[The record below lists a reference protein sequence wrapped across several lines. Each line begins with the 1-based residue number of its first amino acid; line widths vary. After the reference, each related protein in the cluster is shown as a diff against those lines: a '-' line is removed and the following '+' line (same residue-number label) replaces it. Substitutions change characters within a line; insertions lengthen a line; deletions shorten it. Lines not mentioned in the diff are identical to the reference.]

1 MQQPAPPAPLAPAQ
15 PPTLAPGALLVGRY
29 LVQGYIGGGGF
40 AHIYRVEDRV
50 LGHQRA
56 LKEAFYRDAQTAQQF
71 RLEAEFLLNAR
82 HPNLVRGYAVFEH
95 GGRFYLV
102 MDYVDGQTLEEIAIQ
117 HIRRTGRP
125 LAEAQVLDWM
135 LPVCDAIETLHA
147 QPMPVIHRDVKPAN
161 IKLTR
166 GGVPVL
172 IDLGL
177 AKLYAQGSNTLSAAL
192 AFTPGYAPPEQYQ
205 ASGLTDQ
212 RTDVY
217 GLGATL
223 YYLLTGYQPTE
234 SPARLSAQAL
244 PAPRTLNPALSAA
257 SEAAVLQAMELD
269 PARRQQ
275 SIAAIRQ
282 ELAAA
287 RQALGAFPAAGA
299 EVVAVMGERAIPC
312 GRCGTANP
320 PEARFCLRCGG
331 SVTAAGEP
339 GPALR
344 LVAGDLAAPPA
355 RTPSPAPPAPALPAV
370 PAPARAP
377 VPAAPWA
384 GPVPRPR
391 RPYAPAA
398 GGMAAAVAAAAPARG
413 PLALPV
419 GKGLPLASGAHETEA
434 QAAIAVA
441 LGLVCF
447 AFSLMALYSGWTI
460 LFVAPALALGGWSW
474 LRQVAGMPPELRW
487 LTQVTLFLSGG
498 WLVVWL
504 VVQWAAHLH

>member
-15 PPTLAPGALLVGRY
+15 PQPPTLAPGMLLVGRY

-125 LAEAQVLDWM
+125 LAEAQVLDWI

-166 GGVPVL
+166 AGVPVL

-177 AKLYAQGSNTLSAAL
+177 AKLYAQGSNTLGAAL

-244 PAPRTLNPALSAA
+244 PAPRALNPALSAA
-257 SEAAVLQAMELD
+257 SEAAVLRAMELD

-275 SIAAIRQ
+275 SIAAIRR

-287 RQALGAFPAAGA
+287 RQALGALLAAGA
-299 EVVAVMGERAIPC
+299 ESAAVMGERTTPC

-331 SVTAAGEP
+331 PVAAAGEP

-344 LVAGDLAAPPA
+344 LVEAESAPPPA
-355 RTPSPAPPAPALPAV
+355 RTPSPAPPAPALPA
-370 PAPARAP
+370 PARAP
-377 VPAAPWA
+377 IPASPYVGHA
-384 GPVPRPR
+384 PRPQ
-391 RPYAPAA
+391 RPYAPA
-398 GGMAAAVAAAAPARG
+398 GGMAAAVAAAMPARG
-413 PLALPV
+413 PLALPM
-419 GKGLPLASGAHETEA
+419 GKGMPLASGAHETEA
-434 QAAIAVA
+434 QAAIAAA
-441 LGLVCF
+441 LALVCF

-460 LFVAPALALGGWSW
+460 LFVMPALALAWWSW
-474 LRQVAGMPPELRW
+474 VRQVVGMPLELRK
-487 LTQVTLFLSGG
+487 LTVATLFLSGG

-504 VVQWAAHLH
+504 LVQWAAHLH

>member
-1 MQQPAPPAPLAPAQ
+1 MQQPAPPTPLAPAQ
-15 PPTLAPGALLVGRY
+15 PQPPTLVPGMLLVGRY

-125 LAEAQVLDWM
+125 LAEARVLDWI

-177 AKLYAQGSNTLSAAL
+177 AKLYAQGSNTLGAAL

-244 PAPRTLNPALSAA
+244 PTPRALNPALSAA
-257 SEAAVLQAMELD
+257 SEAAVLRAMELD
-269 PARRQQ
+269 PACRQQ
-275 SIAAIRQ
+275 SIAAIRR

-287 RQALGAFPAAGA
+287 RQALTEYLADAPAAA
-299 EVVAVMGERAIPC
+299 NGERTTPC
-312 GRCGTANP
+312 GRCGMANSS
-320 PEARFCLRCGG
+320 EARFCLRCGG
-331 SVTAAGEP
+331 AISLAAAGEP
-339 GPALR
+339 GAALR
-344 LVAGDLAAPPA
+344 LVAADPATPPA
-355 RTPSPAPPAPALPAV
+355 RTPNPTPSAPALPMS
-370 PAPARAP
+370 ARAP
-377 VPAAPWA
+377 ILASPPAGHA
-384 GPVPRPR
+384 PRPR
-391 RPYAPAA
+391 RPYAPA
-398 GGMAAAVAAAAPARG
+398 GVAAAAVVVVAPARS

-434 QAAIAVA
+434 QAAIAAA
-441 LGLVCF
+441 LALVCF

-460 LFVAPALALGGWSW
+460 LFVAPALALAWWSW
-474 LRQVAGMPPELRW
+474 VRQMIGMPPELRW
-487 LTQVTLFLSGG
+487 LTQVILFLSVG

-504 VVQWAAHLH
+504 LVQWAAHPH

>member
-1 MQQPAPPAPLAPAQ
+1 MSLALAGEGAYLYTRRTGEASITLNAPPATVARRRRTSGSREMQQPALPAPLAPAQ

-29 LVQGYIGGGGF
+29 HVQGYVGGGGF

-56 LKEAFYRDAQTAQQF
+56 LKEAFSRDAQTAQQF

-135 LPVCDAIETLHA
+135 LLVCDAIETLHA

-234 SPARLSAQAL
+234 SPARLSARAL
-244 PAPRTLNPALSAA
+244 PAPCLLNPALSAA
-257 SEAAVLQAMELD
+257 SEKAVLQAMELD

-275 SIAAIRQ
+275 SVAAIRR

-287 RQALGAFPAAGA
+287 RQALGALPAPGA
-299 EVVAVMGERAIPC
+299 EVVAVIGERATPC

-331 SVTAAGEP
+331 PVSLPAGEP
-339 GPALR
+339 SPALR
-344 LVAGDLAAPPA
+344 LVAADSAPSPHAA
-355 RTPSPAPPAPALPAV
+355 SPAPYAPALPAPV
-370 PAPARAP
+370 RAPIPAPPRGN
-377 VPAAPWA
+377 PA
-384 GPVPRPR
+384 PRPQ
-391 RPYAPAA
+391 RPYAPVR
-398 GGMAAAVAAAAPARG
+398 VAAAYVATGAPAGG
-413 PLALPV
+413 PLALALD
-419 GKGLPLASGAHETEA
+419 KDLLLASG
-434 QAAIAVA
+434 
-441 LGLVCF
+441 
-447 AFSLMALYSGWTI
+447 
-460 LFVAPALALGGWSW
+460 
-474 LRQVAGMPPELRW
+474 
-487 LTQVTLFLSGG
+487 
-498 WLVVWL
+498 
-504 VVQWAAHLH
+504 

>member
-1 MQQPAPPAPLAPAQ
+1 MQQPAPPAPLAPVQPQ

-56 LKEAFYRDAQTAQQF
+56 LKEAFSRDAQTAQQF

-135 LPVCDAIETLHA
+135 LPICDAIETLHA
-147 QPMPVIHRDVKPAN
+147 QPMPVIHRDIKPAN

-166 GGVPVL
+166 AGVPVL

-177 AKLYAQGSNTLSAAL
+177 AKLYAQGSNTLGAAL

-257 SEAAVLQAMELD
+257 SEAVVPRAMELD

-275 SIAAIRQ
+275 SIAAIRR

-287 RQALGAFPAAGA
+287 RQALAALPAAGA
-299 EVVAVMGERAIPC
+299 EAAAILGERAMPC

-331 SVTAAGEP
+331 PVVATGEP
-339 GPALR
+339 GLAPW
-344 LVAGDLAAPPA
+344 LVAADAAEP
-355 RTPSPAPPAPALPAV
+355 PPAPNGAPFAM
-370 PAPARAP
+370 PAP
-377 VPAAPWA
+377 
-384 GPVPRPR
+384 RPQ
-391 RPYAPAA
+391 RPYAPA
-398 GGMAAAVAAAAPARG
+398 GVAAAAVVAAVPARG
-413 PLALPV
+413 PLALPA
-419 GKGLPLASGAHETEA
+419 GKGLPLALGVHETEA
-434 QAAIAVA
+434 QAAIAAA
-441 LGLVCF
+441 LALVCF

-460 LFVAPALALGGWSW
+460 IFVAPALALAGWSW

-487 LTQVTLFLSGG
+487 LTQVTLCLSAG
-498 WLVVWL
+498 WLAVWL
-504 VVQWAAHLH
+504 IAQWAAHLH

>member
-117 HIRRTGRP
+117 HIRRTRRP
-125 LAEAQVLDWM
+125 LAEAQVLDWI

-147 QPMPVIHRDVKPAN
+147 QPMPVIHCDVKPAN
-161 IKLTR
+161 SKLTR

-177 AKLYAQGSNTLSAAL
+177 AKLYAQGSNTLGAAL

-212 RTDVY
+212 RTDIY

-223 YYLLTGYQPTE
+223 FYLLTGYQPTE
-234 SPARLSAQAL
+234 APARLSAQAL
-244 PAPRTLNPALSAA
+244 PALCALNPALSTAT
-257 SEAAVLQAMELD
+257 EQIVLKAMSLD
-269 PARRQQ
+269 PAERQQ
-275 SIAAIRQ
+275 DAHTLMR

-287 RQALGAFPAAGA
+287 RQAL
-299 EVVAVMGERAIPC
+299 
-312 GRCGTANP
+312 T
-320 PEARFCLRCGG
+320 
-331 SVTAAGEP
+331 
-339 GPALR
+339 
-344 LVAGDLAAPPA
+344 
-355 RTPSPAPPAPALPAV
+355 SPASPAIHSNATLAV
-370 PAPARAP
+370 
-377 VPAAPWA
+377 VSAA
-384 GPVPRPR
+384 
-391 RPYAPAA
+391 
-398 GGMAAAVAAAAPARG
+398 
-413 PLALPV
+413 
-419 GKGLPLASGAHETEA
+419 
-434 QAAIAVA
+434 
-441 LGLVCF
+441 
-447 AFSLMALYSGWTI
+447 
-460 LFVAPALALGGWSW
+460 
-474 LRQVAGMPPELRW
+474 MPPQGSPR
-487 LTQVTLFLSGG
+487 
-498 WLVVWL
+498 
-504 VVQWAAHLH
+504 A

>member
-1 MQQPAPPAPLAPAQ
+1 MQQPALPAPLAPAQ

-29 LVQGYIGGGGF
+29 HVQGYVGGGGF

-56 LKEAFYRDAQTAQQF
+56 LKEAFSRDAQTAQQF

-95 GGRFYLV
+95 GGHFYLV

-135 LPVCDAIETLHA
+135 LPICDAIETLHA

-177 AKLYAQGSNTLSAAL
+177 AKLYAQGSNTLGAAL

-234 SPARLSAQAL
+234 SPARLSARAL
-244 PAPRTLNPALSAA
+244 PAPCLLNPALSAA
-257 SEAAVLQAMELD
+257 SEKAVLRAMELD
-269 PARRQQ
+269 PACRQQ
-275 SIAAIRQ
+275 SIGAIRR

-287 RQALGAFPAAGA
+287 RRALAESPTPA
-299 EVVAVMGERAIPC
+299 
-312 GRCGTANP
+312 
-320 PEARFCLRCGG
+320 
-331 SVTAAGEP
+331 
-339 GPALR
+339 GPSH
-344 LVAGDLAAPPA
+344 P
-355 RTPSPAPPAPALPAV
+355 PSPAPPAPSAPPTPALLPAPSPALPAAR
-370 PAPARAP
+370 PRPHTPAR
-377 VPAAPWA
+377 V
-384 GPVPRPR
+384 V
-391 RPYAPAA
+391 
-398 GGMAAAVAAAAPARG
+398 AVAYAAAPAGG

-419 GKGLPLASGAHETEA
+419 GKGLSLASGVHETEA
-434 QAAIAVA
+434 QAAIAAA
-441 LGLVCF
+441 LGAVCF
-447 AFSLMALYSGWTI
+447 AFSLMALLSGWTI
-460 LFVAPALALGGWSW
+460 VFVAPAFALAGWSW
-474 LRQVAGMPPELRW
+474 LRQVAGMPLELRW

-504 VVQWAAHLH
+504 LAQWAAHPH

>member
-1 MQQPAPPAPLAPAQ
+1 MQQPAPPAPLAPVQPQ

-82 HPNLVRGYAVFEH
+82 HPNLVRGYAAFEH

-125 LAEAQVLDWM
+125 LAEARVLDWM

-147 QPMPVIHRDVKPAN
+147 QPMPVIHRDIKPAN

-166 GGVPVL
+166 AGVPVL

-177 AKLYAQGSNTLSAAL
+177 AKLYAQGSNTLGAAL

-234 SPARLSAQAL
+234 SPARLSVRAL

-257 SEAAVLQAMELD
+257 SEAAMLRAMELD

-275 SIAAIRQ
+275 SIAAIRR
-282 ELAAA
+282 ELAAV
-287 RQALGAFPAAGA
+287 RQALAALPAPGA
-299 EVVAVMGERAIPC
+299 EAVAILGERMTPC
-312 GRCGTANP
+312 ARCGTANP

-331 SVTAAGEP
+331 PVVAAGEP
-339 GPALR
+339 GPAPR
-344 LVAGDLAAPPA
+344 LVAADAAEPP
-355 RTPSPAPPAPALPAV
+355 
-370 PAPARAP
+370 P
-377 VPAAPWA
+377 VPNGAPFA
-384 GPVPRPR
+384 MPAPRPR
-391 RPYAPAA
+391 RPYAPA
-398 GGMAAAVAAAAPARG
+398 GVAAAAVVAAVPARG
-413 PLALPV
+413 PLALPA
-419 GKGLPLASGAHETEA
+419 GKGLPLALGVHETEA
-434 QAAIAVA
+434 RAAIAAA
-441 LGLVCF
+441 LGVVCF

-460 LFVAPALALGGWSW
+460 LFVAPALALAGWSW

-498 WLVVWL
+498 WLAVWL
-504 VVQWAAHLH
+504 LAQWAAHLH

>member
-102 MDYVDGQTLEEIAIQ
+102 MDHVDGQTLEEIAIQ

-125 LAEAQVLDWM
+125 LAEARVLDWM
-135 LPVCDAIETLHA
+135 LPICDAIETLHA

-166 GGVPVL
+166 AGLPVL

-244 PAPRTLNPALSAA
+244 PAPRALNPALSAA
-257 SEAAVLQAMELD
+257 SEAAVLRAMELD
-269 PARRQQ
+269 PSRRQQ
-275 SIAAIRQ
+275 SIAAIRR

-287 RQALGAFPAAGA
+287 RQALPALAAAAGSA
-299 EVVAVMGERAIPC
+299 PATASGERALPC

-331 SVTAAGEP
+331 PVAARESEEP

-344 LVAGDLAAPPA
+344 LVVADAAAP
-355 RTPSPAPPAPALPAV
+355 APELPAPAHAAIPMPPQAR
-370 PAPARAP
+370 PAPRAQ
-377 VPAAPWA
+377 
-384 GPVPRPR
+384 
-391 RPYAPAA
+391 RPYAPAGHAPA
-398 GGMAAAVAAAAPARG
+398 GVVAVAYAAAPAAG
-413 PLALPV
+413 PLALPM
-419 GKGLPLASGAHETEA
+419 GKSRLPASSFHETEA
-434 QAAIAVA
+434 QAAIAAA

-447 AFSLMALYSGWTI
+447 AFSLTALLSGWTI
-460 LFVAPALALGGWSW
+460 VFVVPAFALAGWSW
-474 LRQVAGMPPELRW
+474 LRQVAGMPLELRW
-487 LTQVTLFLSGG
+487 LTQMTLFLSGG

-504 VVQWAAHLH
+504 LVQWAAHLL